1 MNDNSNLKNMKIKDD
16 GYYNQT
22 RPEMLK
28 YIPDSAKKILDVGC
42 GEGTFSKQLKEK
54 NTREIWGI
62 ELDEKS
68 AEIARQKL
76 DKVFVGDV
84 NSLIDKLPDNYFDVI
99 IFNDI
104 LEHLVD
110 PYQILNKIKTKL
122 TPEAI
127 VVSSLPNVRYLLNLV
142 NLIFKK
148 QWKYEDSG
156 ILDKTHLR
164 FFTEK
169 SIKDMFDSL
178 HYELQTL
185 EGINGIKSWKFKVF
199 SFLTFGFFSDTKHL
213 QFACVV
219 KPKR

>member
-1 MNDNSNLKNMKIKDD
+1 MNDNSNLKNMQIKDD
-16 GYYNQT
+16 GYYTQT

-68 AEIARQKL
+68 AEIAKQKL

-84 NSLIDKLPDNYFDVI
+84 NSLMDKLPDNYFDVI

-104 LEHLVD
+104 LEHLID

-127 VVSSLPNVRYLLNLV
+127 IVSSLPNVRYLLNLV

-169 SIKDMFDSL
+169 SIIDMFDSL
-178 HYELQTL
+178 NYELVKI
-185 EGINGIKSWKFKVF
+185 EGINSIESWKFKVF
-199 SFLTFGFFSDTKHL
+199 NFLTFGFFSDTKHL
-213 QFACVV
+213 QFACVA

>member
-1 MNDNSNLKNMKIKDD
+1 MQIKDD
-16 GYYNQT
+16 GYYTQT

-42 GEGTFSKQLKEK
+42 GEGTFSKQLKET

-68 AEIARQKL
+68 AEIAKQKL

-84 NSLIDKLPDNYFDVI
+84 NSLMDKLPDNYFDVI

-104 LEHLVD
+104 LEHLTD

-127 VVSSLPNVRYLLNLV
+127 IVSSLPNVRYLLNLV

-169 SIKDMFDSL
+169 SIIDMFDSL
-178 HYELQTL
+178 NYELVKI
-185 EGINGIKSWKFKVF
+185 EGINSIESWKFKVF
-199 SFLTFGFFSDTKHL
+199 NFLTFGFFSDTKHL
-213 QFACVV
+213 QFACVA